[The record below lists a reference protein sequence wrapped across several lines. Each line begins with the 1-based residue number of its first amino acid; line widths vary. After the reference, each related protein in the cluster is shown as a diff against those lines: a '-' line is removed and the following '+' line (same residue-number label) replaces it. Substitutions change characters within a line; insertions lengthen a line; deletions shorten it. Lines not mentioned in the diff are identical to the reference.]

1 MQLNSGRMRMA
12 ERHLA
17 AFARA
22 VHELYG
28 AEQARQ
34 SAEDWLEELELM
46 DWLEGEAPNWRQITI
61 AAAAR
66 LADRID
72 MRSRADHV
80 TNDDK
85 QLSK

>member
-34 SAEDWLEELELM
+34 SAEDWVEELELT
-46 DWLEGEAPNWRQITI
+46 DWPEGETAPDWRQITV

-66 LADRID
+66 LAGRID
-72 MRSRADHV
+72 ID
-80 TNDDK
+80 
-85 QLSK
+85 LSQTA

>member
-1 MQLNSGRMRMA
+1 MQHNTSHMRTA

-28 AEQARQ
+28 AEQARL
-34 SAEDWLEELELM
+34 AVEDWVEELELAG
-46 DWLEGEAPNWRQITI
+46 WPEGETAPDWRQITV

-72 MRSRADHV
+72 ID
-80 TNDDK
+80 
-85 QLSK
+85 LSQTA